1 MKSKKAFTLVELLI
15 IIAIIGL
22 LAAIALPS
30 IDAALKKSKVEKV
43 QTEPNWSGVREVPV
57 EKVVPSSVEVG
68 GKVYYSKTSPDIII
82 LDGVEYRRV
91 Q

>member
-1 MKSKKAFTLVELLI
+1 MKRKGFTLVEI
-15 IIAIIGL
+15 MIVIMIIGL
-22 LAAIALPS
+22 LAAIMLPT
-30 IDAALKKSKVEKV
+30 IDNARKKHKGET
-43 QTEPNWSGVREVPV
+43 QPNWSGVRQV
-57 EKVVPSSVEVG
+57 EKVDPTSVEVG